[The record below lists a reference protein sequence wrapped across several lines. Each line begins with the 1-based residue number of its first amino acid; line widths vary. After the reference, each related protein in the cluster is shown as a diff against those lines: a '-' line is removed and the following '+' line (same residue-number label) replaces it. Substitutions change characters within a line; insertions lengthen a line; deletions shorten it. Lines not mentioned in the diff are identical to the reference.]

1 MSSAPYPVVQKM
13 TSSRRRTRAPARRFR
28 FLVGEGTL
36 RREGSVFS
44 SDDARLDKTISS
56 SRRTLCAPTTRFR
69 FLVGGPVLRRDDSI
83 FSSEDPCSGE
93 TTPVSG
99 RRGRIPARRF
109 RFLAGEDAFRPE
121 NSAFWQQNA
130 SSDEK
135 TAFSRRWPRA
145 PTRRLR
151 FLVVHGIQ
159 PDSCDRLS
167 DISSS
172 KLCILTSRSSCERLN
187 PNRLA
192 ALARSPPQCV
202 NAPTIS

>member
-56 SRRTLCAPTTRFR
+56 SRRTLRAPTT
-69 FLVGGPVLRRDDSI
+69 
-83 FSSEDPCSGE
+83 
-93 TTPVSG
+93 
-99 RRGRIPARRF
+99 RF

-121 NSAFWQQNA
+121 NSAFWQENA

-167 DISSS
+167 HISSS
-172 KLCILTSRSSCERLN
+172 KLCILTSR
-187 PNRLA
+187 
-192 ALARSPPQCV
+192 
-202 NAPTIS
+202 